1 MRPRVQAPFR
11 GQTARGF
18 WTQSVL
24 ICKRLSENANQRIRP
39 LARQT
44 GMSQS
49 RVHRL
54 TQAIERRDRSPES
67 W

>member
-11 GQTARGF
+11 GQTDRGF

-24 ICKRLSENANQRIRP
+24 ICKRRYEHAHQRIRP

-44 GMSQS
+44 GMAQS
-49 RVHRL
+49 SVHRL
-54 TQAIERRDRSPES
+54 KQAIERRDRSPES